1 MALVLSSL
9 AVGYGGGSHKTR
21 VSLTGSITVETHHLI
36 NLPLSGTIKMRL
48 YAYQAAVYA
57 VRYLPLHPRP
67 YVHNPSNLIV
77 LVRALNDLINLKPWV
92 YLLLFFR

>member
-36 NLPLSGTIKMRL
+36 NLTLSGTIKMRL

-57 VRYLPLHPRP
+57 V
-67 YVHNPSNLIV
+67 
-77 LVRALNDLINLKPWV
+77 
-92 YLLLFFR
+92 

>member
-1 MALVLSSL
+1 
-9 AVGYGGGSHKTR
+9 
-21 VSLTGSITVETHHLI
+21 
-36 NLPLSGTIKMRL
+36 MRL

-57 VRYLPLHPRP
+57 VQYLPLHPRP

-92 YLLLFFR
+92 NLLLSFR